1 MARDGAPTRSRQPLE
16 IPDAY
21 STTDFS
27 LVVTLATLG
36 MKLVNSK
43 GKPAKKGEQ
52 VEWREIST
60 KQLKELGI
68 DFETAVKRGLGD
80 IAYGIYQDPNRN
92 RIIKAFREARAIAE
106 EGGTEE
112 IPDEFEIRCECGK
125 SCNVEVHEFLA
136 KFSGYLFATR
146 KYLADRRSK
155 AGARLRVSKSSGG
168 HGVVTKPT
176 K

>member
-1 MARDGAPTRSRQPLE
+1 MARDGAPTRSRQPLD

-43 GKPAKKGEQ
+43 GFPAKKGEQ

-60 KQLKELGI
+60 KLLKDLGI
-68 DFETAVKRGLGD
+68 DFEKAVKRGLGD
-80 IAYGIYQDPNRN
+80 IAYGIHKDPNRN
-92 RIIKAFREARAIAE
+92 RMIKAFREARAMAE
-106 EGGTEE
+106 KGESQE

-125 SCNVEVHEFLA
+125 ACSVEVHEFLA
-136 KFSGYLFATR
+136 KFAGHLFANR
-146 KYLADRRSK
+146 KYLADRRPK
-155 AGARLRVSKSSGG
+155 ATARLRTSGSSGG
-168 HGVVTKPT
+168 HSVFTKPE
-176 K
+176 